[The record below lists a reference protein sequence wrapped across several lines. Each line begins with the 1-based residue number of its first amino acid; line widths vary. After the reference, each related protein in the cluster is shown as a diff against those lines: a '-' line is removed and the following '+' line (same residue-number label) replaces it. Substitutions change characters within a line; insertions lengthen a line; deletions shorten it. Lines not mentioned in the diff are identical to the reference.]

1 MIEVEKLHK
10 YYDGGLIEALKGISL
25 SFLEGEVCAIMG
37 PSGCGKSTLLNL
49 IGALDCPTKGRVVV
63 AGKVLGKPAA
73 LFRYRSRQVGFIF
86 QFHNLI
92 PSLTLLEN
100 IELPA
105 FAGGRLQAAQGRK
118 QALALL
124 DEVGLAAKADC
135 RPTAVAG
142 GERQRAA
149 VARALVNR
157 PRILLAD
164 EPTGSVDSETA
175 VMIMQA
181 ILERCQK
188 NGMTALIA
196 THNPEIAAQCDR
208 VVTLRDGRVR
218 GDSVVA

>member
-1 MIEVEKLHK
+1 VIEVEKLHK

-63 AGKVLGKPAA
+63 AGKVLGKPAS

-105 FAGGRLQAAQGRK
+105 FAGGRLQAVQGRK

-218 GDSVVA
+218 GDSVVE

>member
-1 MIEVEKLHK
+1 
-10 YYDGGLIEALKGISL
+10 
-25 SFLEGEVCAIMG
+25 
-37 PSGCGKSTLLNL
+37 
-49 IGALDCPTKGRVVV
+49 VVV

-105 FAGGRLQAAQGRK
+105 FAGGRLQAVQGRK

-196 THNPEIAAQCDR
+196 THNPELAAQCDR

-218 GDSVVA
+218 GDSVVE

>member
-1 MIEVEKLHK
+1 VIEVEKLHK

-105 FAGGRLQAAQGRK
+105 FAGGRLQAVQGRK